1 MFKHNYQGGAVV
13 EIFSAQGKDPVA
25 KWKLNGGIAIPF
37 VLRFLFFF
45 PDSFINRVTD
55 IGHLKRRLYLS
66 TVHKDLSI
74 TPLFVF
80 FSFFFFC
87 HSGSVFPWS
96 NLCID
101 LVSFTGELFKGAG
114 FLTLDGITLSASCKL
129 RKIFTMKTEPAGVS
143 DNAGLMDLIPRSCHF
158 QPDVNHI
165 TLVLNM
171 DMVRKADVRTGLSAT
186 SRTASLQKNRPQGFS
201 HTAFGTRVSGP
212 PPQTGRK
219 NNPSGGMDGSATHAL
234 NMVISSYMNHNMRT
248 VIPVNH
254 VGTLV
259 LYRERRCGWLLHTAK
274 CDQHL
279 TSLLRQA
286 IPNPRIPKNKGP
298 IAFSHKFRLW
308 RAKSRLP

>member
-74 TPLFVF
+74 TPLHARIPLV
-80 FSFFFFC
+80 
-87 HSGSVFPWS
+87 GLKRNIWS

-129 RKIFTMKTEPAGVS
+129 RKIFTMKTEPACSAACGVTFG
-143 DNAGLMDLIPRSCHF
+143 AGLMDLIPRSCHF

-171 DMVRKADVRTGLSAT
+171 DMVRKADVRTGLVNT
-186 SRTASLQKNRPQGFS
+186 DTGSLTTIIYPIICTVVTTHLHGLLANLIRSVKFS
-201 HTAFGTRVSGP
+201 FSFSVEKVSFTP
-212 PPQTGRK
+212 KPE
-219 NNPSGGMDGSATHAL
+219 S
-234 NMVISSYMNHNMRT
+234 
-248 VIPVNH
+248 H
-254 VGTLV
+254 V
-259 LYRERRCGWLLHTAK
+259 W
-274 CDQHL
+274 
-279 TSLLRQA
+279 
-286 IPNPRIPKNKGP
+286 
-298 IAFSHKFRLW
+298 
-308 RAKSRLP
+308 